1 MADETP
7 SGEFMKRGWRAAGW
21 GLVGL
26 IGLPLL
32 AVLATNALLRTN
44 LLRSLVN
51 GDPDSLVVD
60 YRGAA
65 SWIPGRLSFD
75 SLTLRSRD
83 HNAEFEVALRGVE
96 LRVSLVDLLRRRF
109 HATRVRAGKLEFR
122 LRERLSREEATP
134 ARLAR
139 FPRIEGFA
147 DPPLLEATPSP
158 SEPAGT
164 PWRVVIDDLAV
175 ASVGEIWIDAWKWT
189 GEGRV
194 AGAFELLPGREAR
207 VGPAR
212 LEVTAGGLLHGHSK
226 VAERTFGAVW
236 CELPRFD
243 TQAYPGND
251 VWKLLSGGSELRG
264 DLAGLAF
271 LSTDASGLRLFGGAG
286 AIRERVALKDGVG
299 TVRLEV
305 TASDLTVREGD
316 RTFRGSARVDIHAAN
331 VDFRRGEASLAGT
344 RVVLSDVAVGNAPS
358 RPWAA
363 TFSAPA
369 ARLFFADGS
378 IDAQLVGTLRDA
390 RPVVALLSSGLAK
403 WVAIL
408 LDLQDLH
415 VTGRLA
421 AGPSRLALTSLR
433 LSAGDFSME
442 GDYRSHS
449 GQHHGEFRA
458 TKGPL
463 SIRFTIPGGS

>member
-1 MADETP
+1 
-7 SGEFMKRGWRAAGW
+7 MKRLFRVFGW
-21 GLVGL
+21 GLMGFLSLTVL
-26 IGLPLL
+26 V
-32 AVLATNALLRTN
+32 VLATNVFLRTS

-51 GDPDSLVVD
+51 GDPDSLVVG

-65 SWIPGRLSFD
+65 CWFPGHLSFD

-83 HNAEFEVALRGVE
+83 HNVEFEAALHGVE
-96 LRVSLVDLLRRRF
+96 LRVSLVELLGRRF
-109 HATRVRAGKLEFR
+109 HATRVRAKKLGFR
-122 LRERLSREEATP
+122 LRERLRREQATP

-139 FPRIEGFA
+139 YPRIAGFA
-147 DPPLLEATPSP
+147 DPPLLQTTTYSP
-158 SEPAGT
+158 ESAGN
-164 PWRVVIDDLAV
+164 PWRVVIEDL
-175 ASVGEIWIDAWKWT
+175 SVTSVEEIWIDAWRWT
-189 GEGRV
+189 GEAKV

-212 LEVTAGGLLHGHSK
+212 LEVAAGELQHGTSRT
-226 VAERTFGAVW
+226 AERTFGAVW

-251 VWKLLSGGSELRG
+251 VWKIMSGGSELRG

-271 LSTDASGLRLFGGAG
+271 LSSDAGGPRLSGGTGT
-286 AIRERVALKDGVG
+286 IRERVGLKDGVG
-299 TVRLEV
+299 SVRLEV
-305 TASDLTVREGD
+305 SAREVTVREGK
-316 RTFRGSARVDIHAAN
+316 RTFRGSARVDIRATG
-331 VDFRRGEASLAGT
+331 VDFRRGEASLAET
-344 RVVLSDVAVGNAPS
+344 EVILSDVAVGGAPS

-378 IDAQLVGTLRDA
+378 FDALLAGTLRDA
-390 RPVVALLSSGLAK
+390 RPVVALLPSGLTK

-408 LDLQDLH
+408 LDLENLH

-433 LSAGDFSME
+433 LSAGNFSLE
-442 GDYRSHS
+442 GDYRSS
-449 GQHHGEFRA
+449 SSQRHGEFRA
-458 TKGPL
+458 KKGPL
-463 SIRFTIPGGS
+463 SIRFTIPSGS